1 MYNYRSNTPV
11 PGTIV
16 QGIQLLILEDD
27 PDDVELLVDRL
38 QRAGIQFT
46 KRLASTREEYLAEL
60 DSPADLVL
68 ADYHLPGFNGIE
80 ALELLRAKGLDV
92 PFILISG
99 AIGEDLAVEA
109 MRNGAC
115 DYLLKDRLTRLGE
128 AVRRALGEK
137 ALREERRQAE
147 EETRAAKEK
156 AEVLNREL
164 ARRIKE
170 AEALAE
176 AAGAAA
182 RAKSAFL
189 ANMSHEMRTPL
200 HGILGMSSLLLEAPL
215 DPEQREQVAI
225 IFQSANS
232 LVTLIDDLLDFSKA
246 DAGKVKIEPAP
257 FDLRALL
264 REVVELLRPEV
275 RSKSLTF
282 KFDYSESVPACFF
295 GDARRI
301 RQVAVNLIGNAVK
314 FTERGG
320 IRLRVEVDR
329 AGADPGLVRIIV
341 QDTGVGIPPEHL
353 GEVFGEFTQVLSN
366 RPAGAGGTGLGLAI
380 SRKLVELMG
389 GRIQADSEVG
399 QGSTFT
405 VMLPL
410 PEYQA
415 PAGECGIRVTAGDNG
430 SAPRA
435 TPAERQVLLVEDN
448 VIGQKVSARMLENL
462 GCQVDIAAD
471 GNEAIRMFE
480 NHRYD
485 LVLMDCRMP
494 GMSGLEATREMR
506 RREAGRDRTPI
517 IALTASAMAEDREI
531 CIGSGMDDFLSK
543 PVRSEA
549 LAAVIERWLDQAVA
563 S

>member
-60 DSPADLVL
+60 DFPADLVL